1 MTLNRFKINP
11 KTKRGLMN
19 DSRVNFNLHDCSNLS
34 IYGTLP
40 NSNLYSYDPDLSE
53 FSTNYV
59 LYSFYYYENY
69 NTSERGH
76 YRYVQCKQNNTFQL
90 VSDYDVYN
98 VSCQDSILPNED
110 NVGFHEEQLQMLRA
124 RKSTT
129 DDVNIAILDHT
140 KYVSTGVY
148 SLFYCVS

>member
-1 MTLNRFKINP
+1 
-11 KTKRGLMN
+11 MN

-76 YRYVQCKQNNTFQL
+76 YRYVQCKQNNTFQVTTTYTIFLARTASFLTKIML
-90 VSDYDVYN
+90 VFTRNNCRCCVHENQPLMMLILLFWITLNMLVLVYI
-98 VSCQDSILPNED
+98 VCFT
-110 NVGFHEEQLQMLRA
+110 VFRMALQCIVI
-124 RKSTT
+124 S
-129 DDVNIAILDHT
+129 
-140 KYVSTGVY
+140 
-148 SLFYCVS
+148 FFP